1 MRWTTKNVE
10 LPSGSIEGNTTELTI
25 RTLGLMHTAE
35 EFNNLILKEDGNRI
49 VRFSDI
55 GRAELGP
62 ADIKKLYEDER
73 CAHGRCRSNSAA
85 GCQPH

>member
-1 MRWTTKNVE
+1 MKTSE
-10 LPSGSIEGNTTELTI
+10 LPSGSIEGNTIELTI

-55 GRAELGP
+55 GRAELVRRISK
-62 ADIKKLYEDER
+62 AI
-73 CAHGRCRSNSAA
+73 
-85 GCQPH
+85 